1 MPRGRANPSR
11 EEALEAVEQRI
22 TDLESQLVVSAAQGA
37 SDDMLADITKQID
50 NLLAA
55 REKLLPD
62 DNDEAGGDDV
72 RRGSTS
78 SLDPIP
84 NDRDGSKSFAA
95 PKDTPYLLKE
105 LVPKDME
112 HLNYSDPESF
122 INDVQSVLS
131 AAGVPESKW
140 IRIIIGRFNRGM
152 RDWGKDVV
160 KAYEDTHREYCPYEH
175 FEEKFRNEYVCP
187 SSADSKINKFNTM
200 KPKKGEQPAVFLARW
215 ETARR
220 EAGLS
225 DSDKLAI
232 ASFRDILAPR
242 VEEKVAEFKLELELA
257 HSQVTLSKLID
268 VAKRRIYALKLDNY
282 SWARVWS
289 SPTASGRLPLA
300 PGQRKEVECSF
311 CKSKG
316 HSVNNCRKKR

>member
-1 MPRGRANPSR
+1 
-11 EEALEAVEQRI
+11 
-22 TDLESQLVVSAAQGA
+22 
-37 SDDMLADITKQID
+37 MLADITKQID

-131 AAGVPESKW
+131 AAGVPESQW
-140 IRIIIGRFNRGM
+140 IRIIIGRFNR
-152 RDWGKDVV
+152 
-160 KAYEDTHREYCPYEH
+160 
-175 FEEKFRNEYVCP
+175 
-187 SSADSKINKFNTM
+187 
-200 KPKKGEQPAVFLARW
+200 
-215 ETARR
+215 
-220 EAGLS
+220 
-225 DSDKLAI
+225 
-232 ASFRDILAPR
+232 
-242 VEEKVAEFKLELELA
+242 
-257 HSQVTLSKLID
+257 
-268 VAKRRIYALKLDNY
+268 
-282 SWARVWS
+282 
-289 SPTASGRLPLA
+289 
-300 PGQRKEVECSF
+300 
-311 CKSKG
+311 
-316 HSVNNCRKKR
+316 